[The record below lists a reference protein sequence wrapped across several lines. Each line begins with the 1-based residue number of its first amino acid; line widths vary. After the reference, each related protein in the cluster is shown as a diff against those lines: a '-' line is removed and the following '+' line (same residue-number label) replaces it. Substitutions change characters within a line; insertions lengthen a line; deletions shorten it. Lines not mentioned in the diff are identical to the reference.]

1 MTPILSIIIPAYNAS
16 KYINKCLDAI
26 FVHGGLE
33 KDSLNLI
40 ETIVVDDCSKDK
52 TSELVR
58 QYAKKNN
65 I

>member
-33 KDSLNLI
+33 RFFKPN
-40 ETIVVDDCSKDK
+40 
-52 TSELVR
+52 
-58 QYAKKNN
+58 
-65 I
+65 